1 MTNKNNNEKFILAL
15 LDMTDVVYAD
25 VNDQYMYFYPS
36 KPNTLGFTIKI
47 PTSQCSTSVDINF
60 IFETSRRTEKD
71 DQIVNL
77 SFDSAHDIKDFMEEL
92 YKKHSALLNN
102 HTKATPEI
110 LEKIESALKS
120 PLNNPN
126 YVLKGQF
133 EDLIL
138 NDNNKYPNLY
148 INIGRTVFNYDEK
161 RKFKPLEPIVIDCFY
176 SDSTTDGNIM
186 YKKVIPAYL
195 AHEYPIVKEYAHI
208 HKTTKNLNELTDALK
223 EINPKSG
230 SILSAMILDIELD
243 KNENVKNS
251 RPKL

>member
-25 VNDQYMYFYPS
+25 VNDEYMYFYPS

-47 PTSQCSTSVDINF
+47 PTSQCSTTVDINF
-60 IFETSRRTEKD
+60 TFETQRRTAKD

-77 SFDSAHDIKDFMEEL
+77 SFSSAHEIKDFMEEL
-92 YKKHSALLNN
+92 YKKHAALVNS
-102 HTKATPEI
+102 HSKATPEI
-110 LEKIESALKS
+110 IEKIELALKS
-120 PLNNPN
+120 PLNNPD

-138 NDNNKYPNLY
+138 NDNNKYPSLY

-176 SDSTTDGNIM
+176 PDSTTDGNIM

-195 AHEYPIVKEYAHI
+195 AHEYPIVAEYAHI
-208 HKTTKNLNELTDALK
+208 HKTTKNIYDLAEALN
-223 EINPKSG
+223 EINPKS
-230 SILSAMILDIELD
+230 SSALSAIILDIELD
-243 KNENVKNS
+243 KNDSTKTS